1 MARKAGVF
9 IGKLMYLAIAGA
21 AGAAMAIQGTLNAA
35 LGKVIGV
42 WESTF
47 VVHVVGAVIV
57 AVLLFV
63 FRIGQGNWQLLHEAP
78 WYNYLGG
85 VLNVL
90 IIFGVVFCIP
100 KIGVGN
106 ATAAIVTLQILT
118 AVIIDHFGIFDMEKI
133 TCRWSDLLGVLL
145 LGVGAKLL
153 LR

>member
-1 MARKAGVF
+1 
-9 IGKLMYLAIAGA
+9 MYLAIAGA
-21 AGAAMAIQGTLNAA
+21 AGAAMAVQGTINAA

-47 VVHVVGAVIV
+47 VVHVVGTLIV
-57 AVLLFV
+57 AVLLFG
-63 FRIGQGNWQLLHEAP
+63 FRIGQGNWGLLHEAP

-90 IIFGVVFCIP
+90 IIIGVVFCIP
-100 KIGVGN
+100 KVGVGN

-118 AVIIDHFGIFDMEKI
+118 AVAIDHFGVFGMEKI
-133 TCRWSDLLGVLL
+133 PCHWSDLLGVVL
-145 LGVGAKLL
+145 LGAGAKIL